1 MTVCVSL
8 SDFKQP
14 YSFPRCLSARIV
26 VSLRS
31 RNQSALGVYPIRALH
46 NEGGAGR
53 QRLAGLHGLMCKKGK
68 THQKFLLTAVTGST
82 RHPARDV

>member
-1 MTVCVSL
+1 MTACVLL

-14 YSFPRCLSARIV
+14 YSFPRSLSRRTIV
-26 VSLRS
+26 SFRS
-31 RNQSALGVYPIRALH
+31 SFNKK

-53 QRLAGLHGLMCKKGK
+53 QRLAGLHGLVCRKVE
-68 THQKFLLTAVTGST
+68 THEKFLLTAVTGST